1 MGGEGLEIV
10 GEREGFRD
18 SGGNRVKSDR
28 GVRARGDKGGH
39 CMVTTR

>member
-1 MGGEGLEIV
+1 M

-18 SGGNRVKSDR
+18 SWGNRVKSDR
-28 GVRARGDKGGH
+28 GVRGREGKGGH